1 MSEDSRASILSLA
14 VQDLRTYQDLL
25 HAQKV
30 AEEQHHRN
38 ACARRVR
45 EVMLRAMERVKQ
57 AAVRRRMERTAL
69 AFFRRRE
76 RTAFNTWTSWRSER
90 AASMRLLR
98 HARSEAAAKE
108 PIHEHGARVCSRG
121 ACVRSRGAW

>member
-25 HAQKV
+25 HAQKE
-30 AEEQHHRN
+30 AEEQHYRN

-45 EVMLRAMERVKQ
+45 EVMLRAMERVRE
-57 AAVRRRMERTAL
+57 AADRRRMERTAL

-98 HARSEAAAKE
+98 HAAAAVAVASALAQT
-108 PIHEHGARVCSRG
+108 G
-121 ACVRSRGAW
+121 